1 MSSFYFIVHSDER
14 DDLLSLVNPWKP
26 SAHSTSP
33 IQTLLMVPHVVV
45 IQGLSSHTYGGLHS
59 PTGLFLQNSG
69 VSKNRT
75 AYGKRPK

>member
-1 MSSFYFIVHSDER
+1 MSSFYFIVHGVER
-14 DDLLSLVNPWKP
+14 DDLLSLVNPWK
-26 SAHSTSP
+26 SSTHFASP
-33 IQTLLMVPHVVV
+33 IPTLLMVTHVVV

-69 VSKNRT
+69 VSKNYT